1 MHTTTVNV
9 ITGEIV
15 QIPYTAQEQAE
26 WDIKHAAYLADADN
40 RNAIAIRKERNAK
53 LSATDWSQLVDVPQ
67 ATKDKYASY
76 RQALRDLPAQ
86 EGFPWTITWP
96 ATP

>member
-26 WDIKHAAYLADADN
+26 YELKQAASAAAEAAVAYKAQRATEYPPMADYLDGIVKGDQAQVQAYVDACL
-40 RNAIAIRKERNAK
+40 AVKAK
-53 LSATDWSQLVDVPQ
+53 YPKPSAT
-67 ATKDKYASY
+67 
-76 RQALRDLPAQ
+76 
-86 EGFPWTITWP
+86 
-96 ATP
+96 